1 LVNYGFSPGARS
13 FSLAGNTT
21 EAVFTAIPDYIE
33 RANPLDTP
41 EYFVRQQYLDFL
53 GREPDQA
60 GLAYWVEQINTC
72 NGDAGCIRAR
82 RIAVSNAFF
91 HEQEYQRTGSYVF
104 RLYRAAFGKSQAH
117 SNPDSANPTE
127 AQRLPSYAAFA
138 VDRGRVVGGA
148 TLAQSQLDLANAF
161 VQRREFVDRYPA
173 ELDGPGFVDA
183 LLTTIRNDSGADLS
197 SQRLALIDLYNAG
210 GRGNV
215 LYRLADDNPQTNPVD
230 NSPFIDLEY
239 NRAFVFTQYAG
250 YLRRD
255 ADLGGFLFWL
265 GQVDSAPLRDTAK
278 QHAMVC
284 AFISSD
290 EYQFRFSPVRTQSN
304 SDCH

>member
-1 LVNYGFSPGARS
+1 LVNYGFSPDARS
-13 FSLAGNTT
+13 FSLVGNRT
-21 EAVFTAIPDYIE
+21 EAVFTATRDDVE

-60 GLAYWVEQINTC
+60 GLAYWVDQINAC
-72 NGDAGCIRAR
+72 NGDPGCLRAR

-104 RLYRAAFGKSQAH
+104 RLYRASFGNSQTFP
-117 SNPDSANPTE
+117 NPDSANPTE
-127 AQRLPSYAAFA
+127 AQKLPSYAAFA
-138 VDRGRVVGGA
+138 PDRGRVVGGS
-148 TLAQSQLDLANAF
+148 TLAQSQLDLANAL
-161 VQRREFVDRYPA
+161 VQRTEFAERYPVD
-173 ELDGPGFVDA
+173 LDGPGFVDA

-197 SQRLALIDLYNAG
+197 SQRQALIELFNAG

-230 NSPFIDLEY
+230 NRLFIDLEY

-255 ADLGGFLFWL
+255 ADIDGFLFWL
-265 GQVDSAPLRDTAK
+265 GQVDSGPLRDTSK

-284 AFISSD
+284 AFITSA
-290 EYQFRFSPVRTQSN
+290 EYQFRFSKVKTQSN
-304 SDCH
+304 ADCH